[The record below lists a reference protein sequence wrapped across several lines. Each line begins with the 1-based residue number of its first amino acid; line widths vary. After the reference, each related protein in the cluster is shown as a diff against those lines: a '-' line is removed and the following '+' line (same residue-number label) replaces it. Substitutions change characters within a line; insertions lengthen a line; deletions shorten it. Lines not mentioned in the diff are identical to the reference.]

1 MKSKEKKKKYE
12 TCDLMHGNICVSKP
26 CICKGMSMSEKRK
39 HGGKR
44 QGSGR
49 PKKKK
54 SEKVEESVVMRVPK
68 SLVKKFKAMIKE
80 HRESHGRRH
89 LK

>member
-1 MKSKEKKKKYE
+1 MKKK
-12 TCDLMHGNICVSKP
+12 T
-26 CICKGMSMSEKRK
+26 

-44 QGSGR
+44 PGSGR

-68 SLVKKFKAMIKE
+68 SKVSLFKSMIKE
-80 HRESHGRRH
+80 HRESQGGDIRVK
-89 LK
+89 L